1 MILQDGSE
9 MKDEKMVF
17 WKSMLLSVNILVVG
31 FILFLIVTVTE
42 DICLYNTARGF
53 WDSVVKIPNNPY
65 ILSVYTILLMGIL
78 VSTFVI
84 REWLFPERRMFIY
97 GTLVLDFLVCIGL
110 MYVLNFNYNGIVLWV
125 FANVIYH
132 VKDRGR
138 YWFLI
143 LAIVM
148 YVATDYQLLSIR
160 YGFFSVK
167 SYMQYF
173 DASKNQYYL
182 GMFNLLISVNIIIFI
197 VYCVL
202 VIQRQRGIIEEV
214 NSLYEKLTDTNEELQ
229 YANNELKQYADLKEK
244 MGQTKERNRLAREI
258 HDTLGHTL
266 TGISAG
272 LDACI
277 ATIDVAPEMTKTQL
291 NTLAKVTRTGIS
303 EVRRSVNELRPDALE
318 RLNLKSAIEQ
328 MLEECRE
335 VTKAKIEFQS
345 DISRL
350 KFDEDEEN
358 TIYRII
364 QESITNA
371 IRHGRAD
378 RVLIK
383 MREDMGNICLFI
395 KDNGIGCADMK
406 PGFGTKHMQERVNM
420 LNGKISFSGEN
431 GFIVEA
437 VIPIR
442 WGEAYD

>member
-1 MILQDGSE
+1 
-9 MKDEKMVF
+9 MKDVKMNVLKSF
-17 WKSMLLSVNILVVG
+17 LLFINMLVIAFILNLIVGVTKSM
-31 FILFLIVTVTE
+31 
-42 DICLYNTARGF
+42 CLYNTARTFLDG
-53 WDSVVKIPNNPY
+53 VVKIPTNPGM
-65 ILSVYTILLMGIL
+65 LASYTTFLMGIF
-78 VSTFVI
+78 VFTFIV
-84 REWLFPERRMFIY
+84 REWIFPEKRIIIYTTLAFDFI
-97 GTLVLDFLVCIGL
+97 VCIVL

-132 VKDRGR
+132 IKDRGR

-148 YVATDYQLLSIR
+148 YVVTDHQLLSIK
-160 YGFFSVK
+160 YNLFSVK
-167 SYMQYF
+167 SYMMYF
-173 DASKNQYYL
+173 EASRNQYYL
-182 GMFNLLISVNIIIFI
+182 GMFNLLVSMNIVVFI
-197 VYCVL
+197 VYCAL

-214 NSLYEKLTDTNEELQ
+214 NSLYDRLTYTNEELQ
-229 YANNELKQYADLKEK
+229 YANSELKKYADLKEK

-277 ATIDVAPEMTKTQL
+277 ATIDDTPEMTKKQL
-291 NTLAKVTRTGIS
+291 NTLSNVTRTGIN

-318 RLNLKSAIEQ
+318 RLSLKSAIER
-328 MLEECRE
+328 MIEESRE
-335 VTKAKIEFQS
+335 VTKAEIKFQCETN
-345 DISRL
+345 RL

-371 IRHGRAD
+371 IRHGRAHCVNVEMKQELD
-378 RVLIK
+378 
-383 MREDMGNICLFI
+383 NIHLVI
-395 KDNGIGCADMK
+395 QDNGSGCRDMK
-406 PGFGTKHMQERVNM
+406 MGFGTKHMQERVKM
-420 LNGKISFSGEN
+420 LNGTISFYSEN

-442 WGEAYD
+442 WGEVYD